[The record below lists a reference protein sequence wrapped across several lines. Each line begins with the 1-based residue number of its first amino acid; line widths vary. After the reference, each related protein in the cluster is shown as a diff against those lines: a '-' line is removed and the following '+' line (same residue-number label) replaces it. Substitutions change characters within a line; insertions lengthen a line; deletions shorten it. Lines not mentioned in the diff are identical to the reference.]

1 MAAQPITTGDAAFPG
16 RAARTL
22 RAVSRLDTRA
32 PSLWLARHLRGAGQW
47 WWVPLLY
54 AAVLLLVYRDLW
66 WQHGTATAFGWDV
79 PAAYGPNLEAMG
91 RDLADG
97 SWPWWSPYDKGGFS
111 IVGDPECD
119 RYHPLGLLFVCVSA
133 LLGGAW
139 WLIHV
144 KVLVYH
150 LVAALALHAF
160 MRTRG
165 VGLGPALVAGAALVA
180 STPLL
185 VHKASMVIWP
195 MVFAP
200 LVWIA
205 IDRACAAPTLRRGVV
220 LGGACGVVVT
230 AGSPP
235 GVFYALL
242 LIAPYGALRA
252 WQAARD
258 RRTRAA
264 WGALARALGAAL
276 VITAAIA
283 LVVLVPLAEAI
294 AQSTRAGVS
303 GGRFALD
310 GGQTPAQILPAM
322 LVPTAGKL
330 EGYLGGLALLLAIV
344 GLLLRPRPAELDRG
358 AALLFAALAVLGVV
372 LMFGAATPVL
382 PALVDLVPGFGRL
395 RVPGR
400 YKLVTAWAV
409 APLVGYGLH
418 ALLAAER
425 REVLRR
431 VLPAL
436 GLLVALG
443 LVLVLVVP
451 QVPMPPSPR
460 GTPWGLVAL
469 ALGAAIVVGLA
480 LAPARARWTRPTLIA
495 LALAVVALD
504 APSFLHT
511 PGSPPIADP
520 QRPHDDELALVA
532 RLTGARDAYRIYDE
546 FVFAERVGLRRRLRN
561 FRGYP
566 SVDQLSQRRYVDV
579 LEYAG
584 KDPSILTDFGVRWIL
599 HAPHYLNGMS
609 TNFLKQPPTVAQ
621 GFEPREPRVYEARH
635 PAALAVWYGAVRR
648 AAPAAVLG
656 TMRAAQDAAGV
667 RRYAV
672 VGTDE
677 PNPPALA
684 ALPDASAV
692 PPVEATVLTYAPDEI
707 RLAVDAPAPGLLVL
721 SELWDRGWRVWID
734 GVPAAPVRANYLLRG
749 VVVPAGAHAI
759 TWRYEPAGMRALTA
773 AMVLGWVSVLAAL
786 LWPRRRP
793 WAGAPA

>member
-1 MAAQPITTGDAAFPG
+1 MSPSEPREVPPGEG
-16 RAARTL
+16 RAAWARL
-22 RAVSRLDTRA
+22 R
-32 PSLWLARHLRGAGQW
+32 RHLRGGGQW
-47 WWVPLLY
+47 WWVPLAY
-54 AAVLLLVYRDLW
+54 AALLLFIYRDLW
-66 WQHGTATAFGWDV
+66 WQHGGPTAFGWDV

-119 RYHPLGLLFVCVSA
+119 RYHPLGFLFVCVSA

-160 MRTRG
+160 VRSRG
-165 VGLGPALVAGAALVA
+165 VGLGPALVAGTALIA

-195 MVFAP
+195 MVFVP

-205 IDRACAAPTLRRGVV
+205 IDRACASPTVRRGAL
-220 LGGACGVVVT
+220 LGGACGLVVT

-235 GVFYALL
+235 GAFYALL
-242 LIAPYGALRA
+242 LVVPYGALRT

-258 RRTRAA
+258 RRGPAA
-264 WGALARALGAAL
+264 WTALARSLGVALL
-276 VITAAIA
+276 VTAAIA

-294 AQSTRAGVS
+294 AQSTRAGVV

-310 GGQTPAQILPAM
+310 GGQPPAQILPAM

-330 EGYLGGLALLLAIV
+330 EGYLGGLALLLAMI
-344 GLLLRPRPAELDRG
+344 GLVLRPRPAQLDRG
-358 AALLFAALAVLGVV
+358 AALVLAALAVLGVV

-400 YKLVTAWAV
+400 YKLVTAWAL

-418 ALLAAER
+418 ALLGAER
-425 REVLRR
+425 RQLVRR
-431 VLPAL
+431 VLPLLGGAL
-436 GLLVALG
+436 LLG
-443 LVLVLVVP
+443 LVLALVVP

-460 GTPWGLVAL
+460 GKPWGLVAL
-469 ALGAAIVVGLA
+469 ALGAAVVVGLA
-480 LAPARARWTRPTLIA
+480 LAPRRVPWARPAA
-495 LALAVVALD
+495 LALALTLVALD

-520 QRPHDDELALVA
+520 QRPHADEAA
-532 RLTGARDAYRIYDE
+532 RLARLAGAARDYRIYDE

-579 LEYAG
+579 LERAG
-584 KDPSILTDFGVRWIL
+584 KDPAILTDVGVRWIL

-609 TNFLKQPPTVAQ
+609 TNFLKAPPTVAQ
-621 GFEPREPRVYEARH
+621 GFERREPGVYEARH
-635 PAALAVWYGAVRR
+635 PAPLAAWYGAVRR
-648 AAPAAVLG
+648 VPPAQALDAV
-656 TMRAAQDAAGV
+656 RAAQDELGV

-677 PNPPALA
+677 AAPAALTALPPTSALA
-684 ALPDASAV
+684 PVDAQ
-692 PPVEATVLTYAPDEI
+692 VLAYSPDEI
-707 RLAVDAPAPGLLVL
+707 RLAIDAPGPGLVVL

-734 GVPAAPVRANYLLRG
+734 GAPAPALRANYLLRG
-749 VVVPAGAHAI
+749 VVVPGGTHTI

-773 AMVLGWVSVLAAL
+773 AMLLGWLAVLAAA
-786 LWPRRRP
+786 LWPRRRVRV
-793 WAGAPA
+793 GAPA